1 MRRLKELSPR
11 ERERAMDVC
20 IRFYTPPIF
29 ANEFAAAAG
38 DTKHNTEKIW
48 VFRVQGYIF
57 MFGKVFSK
65 QLQLQ
70 LSLAWKVPGTLNYDQ
85 NNYV

>member
-38 DTKHNTEKIW
+38 DTKHNTEKSMG
-48 VFRVQGYIF
+48 VQGSGVYF
-57 MFGKVFSK
+57 YVWQSFFETTSTPAFSCLESARHIK
-65 QLQLQ
+65 L
-70 LSLAWKVPGTLNYDQ
+70 
-85 NNYV
+85 